1 MAKQI
6 KRSEIAEQDLYRD
19 IRDSA
24 EKTINHIND
33 LNESLSHTA
42 EVLKKE
48 LKKPLEATLNGI
60 SSVTK
65 SAKVM
70 NETIDQS
77 IKLDKAKSEAL
88 KTQIDAETKLEKLEQ
103 ERIKTQI
110 QENKLAQEQLK
121 QSKQQNKQ
129 DKESEKLKKQ
139 LFELEDK
146 QVKAKI
152 KFQKANQQ
160 QKKAL
165 TDELILQD
173 KQAGTLEKLMASNRK
188 LRREREKLNL
198 ETEEGKKRLKEINE
212 ELDDNNEV
220 IKENSD
226 ALKKQK
232 LNVGNYSESIA
243 EATGELGGMIKS
255 IKESIDNIKNQAQ
268 AFLLQAK
275 AADTASKKVKMVGK
289 ALKSIGVAVL
299 IGVLTALV
307 SSVSDTRSGVL
318 ALQGTLEKFASTIS
332 MAGNKALDF
341 FKKVGLQ
348 IQLLVLDFESFKEKL
363 MGIGFEKFGVKV
375 KPFEGLFD
383 DIMSEEEIDKKAA
396 AIELRLKELSEK
408 KYEVGE
414 IISGVDEGIIKLFEY
429 ENALAKTSAEI
440 EKLLGEEERLSEI
453 AGDSTLSFEQQR
465 RAQEEYNKVVT
476 KRIGLEQGLAK
487 QNVDLQ
493 ALKIRQSL
501 LAAGKVYSLEQ
512 IKSLE
517 FLKNESEWMSI
528 NSDTLAALSDAKTE
542 QISKDNELSAALEKN
557 AMERRNTDKDDFEKQ
572 LDYAIDAFDVSKS
585 INERIINNEKS
596 TLAERELLTEET
608 IRLADSAFKNQV
620 GLVEDYTKQ
629 KIDFEKLLKMTDEA
643 EIRRTLK
650 KNILNETTLTRILE
664 ILKERKIVIQD
675 LAEIEQETA
684 EKRIDKNKEIAESI
698 QNTEQDNFDL
708 KIELLEKEFDNEKEL
723 RKQSFEDEK
732 IKGEES
738 VEELK
743 ARLDEIKQIK
753 IKQLKD
759 EAEFNRLQV
768 EEEVIEEDE
777 KAQKIKEINEKLT
790 NDIIRLDNETLDAK
804 KSIDEQEVDNE
815 EQMAEKLLQ
824 NAKNR
829 VDEQIAVLEALTDI
843 SNELADKRISK
854 IDEEIEASQK
864 RFDNLQELA
873 NSGNI
878 LAKESMAEE
887 AKLMAEQNRK
897 REAMEKRKQ
906 RIQLA
911 STVLQSYLTNSQDP
925 EIKNPLQKTI
935 TDTVLLTEFI
945 KSLPAFFDGI
955 DDTGKNGQG
964 VDGKG
969 GFLSVLHPN
978 ERVVPKKNN
987 DMIGNMSND
996 ELGQLAYNYQNGLVR
1011 DVADGLTLSNDL
1023 SGVNILADKL
1033 DSLERTISN
1042 KPEHNLEVEQII
1054 DGAMAISRTTKRG
1067 NTKIYNRYRVGK

>member
-1 MAKQI
+1 MGKQI
-6 KRSEIAEQDLYRD
+6 KRSEIAEKDLYKE
-19 IRDSA
+19 IRASA
-24 EKTINHIND
+24 EITITQIND

-42 EVLKKE
+42 EVLKKD
-48 LKKPLEATLNGI
+48 LKQPLKATLEGI
-60 SSVTK
+60 EGVTK
-65 SAKVM
+65 SADEMNKVM
-70 NETIDQS
+70 DQS
-77 IKLDKAKSEAL
+77 IKLDKAKANAL

-110 QENKLAQEQLK
+110 QENKLAEQELK
-121 QSKQQNKQ
+121 QSKAQNKE
-129 DKESEKLKKQ
+129 DKKTEKLKKQ
-139 LFELEDK
+139 LIELDDE
-146 QVKAKI
+146 QVKGKI
-152 KFQKANQQ
+152 KFQKANQE
-160 QKKAL
+160 QKKTLA
-165 TDELILQD
+165 DELILQD
-173 KQAGTLEKLMASNRK
+173 KQAGTLEKLAAQSRK

-255 IKESIDNIKNQAQ
+255 IKDSIDNIRNQAQ

-348 IQLLVLDFESFKEKL
+348 IQLLILDFESFKEKI
-363 MGIGFEKFGVKV
+363 MGIGFERFGVKV

-408 KYEVGE
+408 EYEVGE
-414 IISGVDEGIIKLFEY
+414 IISGVDESIMKLFEY
-429 ENALAKTSAEI
+429 ENALAKTGDEI
-440 EKLLGEEERLSEI
+440 QRLLGEEERLSER
-453 AGDSTLSFEQQR
+453 AGDATLSFDQQR
-465 RAQEEYNKVVT
+465 KAQEEYNKVVT
-476 KRIGLEQGLAK
+476 KRIGLEKDLAD

-501 LAAGKVYSLEQ
+501 LAAGKVYSKEQ

-528 NSDTLAALSDAKTE
+528 NSDALAALSDAKTE
-542 QISKDNELSAALEKN
+542 QIAKDNELSAALEKN
-557 AMERRNTDKDDFEKQ
+557 AMEARNTDKDDFEKQ

-585 INERIINNEKS
+585 INERIINNEKA

-608 IRLADSAFKNQV
+608 TRLADSAFKNQV

-629 KIDFEKLLKMTDEA
+629 KIDFDKLLKMTDEA
-643 EIRRTLK
+643 EIRRTLE
-650 KNILNETTLTRILE
+650 KNVLNETTLTRILE

-675 LAEIEQETA
+675 LADIEQETA
-684 EKRIDKNKEIAESI
+684 QKRIDKNKEIAESI

-708 KIELLEKEFDNEKEL
+708 KIELLEKEFDNAKEL
-723 RKQSFEDEK
+723 RKQSFEDDK

-738 VEELK
+738 VEQLK
-743 ARLDEIKQIK
+743 ARLDEIKKIK

-759 EAEFNRLQV
+759 TAAFQREEINAEI
-768 EEEVIEEDE
+768 IEEDE
-777 KAQKIKEINEKLT
+777 KAAKIEEINKKLT
-790 NDIIRLDNETLDAK
+790 NDIIRLDNEALDAK
-804 KSIDEQEVDNE
+804 KSIDEEEVSNE
-815 EQMAEKLLQ
+815 KQKLEELADLRKQ
-824 NAKNR
+824 NLESAIS
-829 VDEQIAVLEALTDI
+829 VAEALTDVH
-843 SNELADKRISK
+843 NDFVDKRIAK
-854 IDEEIEASQK
+854 IDEEIEASQA
-864 RFDNLQELA
+864 RFDTLA
-873 NSGNI
+873 GLAESGNI

-887 AKLMAEQNRK
+887 ARLMAEQTRR
-897 REAMEKRKQ
+897 RENLEKRKQ
-906 RIQLA
+906 RVQLA
-911 STVLQSYLTNSQDP
+911 STVLQTYLTNSSDP
-925 EIKNPLQKTI
+925 DIKNPLQKTI

-945 KSLPAFFDGI
+945 KSLPGFFDGTE
-955 DDTGKNGQG
+955 DTGKNGKG

-978 ERVVPKKNN
+978 ERVIPKKNN
-987 DMIGNMSND
+987 DLIGNLSND
-996 ELGQLAYNYQNGLVR
+996 ELSQLAYNYQNGLVR
-1011 DVADGLTLSNDL
+1011 NVADGLTLSNDL
-1023 SGVNILADKL
+1023 SGVSILADKL

-1054 DGAMAISRTTKRG
+1054 DGAMTITRSTKAG
-1067 NTKIYNRYRVGK
+1067 NTKVFNRYRVGK